1 MAVLPKNVPRFLP
14 TLTEVVQPRA
24 GLPRSPANDGRLDVD
39 GDLQAIADSV
49 RGQVDTE
56 LDSLLRDAVAT
67 AVLEQVDA
75 IAARLREEVEP
86 ILRQAVAD
94 MVANEIAA
102 RRRV

>member
-1 MAVLPKNVPRFLP
+1 MAVLPRNVPRFLP
-14 TLTEVVQPRA
+14 TLTEVVPPRA
-24 GLPRSPANDGRLDVD
+24 GLPRNTANDGRLDVD
-39 GDLQAIADSV
+39 ADLQAIADSV
-49 RGQVDTE
+49 RGQVETE

-75 IAARLREEVEP
+75 IAARLRAEVEP

>member
-1 MAVLPKNVPRFLP
+1 MAMLPRNAPRFLP
-14 TLTEVVQPRA
+14 TLTEVVQPHA

-39 GDLQAIADSV
+39 ADLEAIADSV
-49 RGQVDTE
+49 RGQVETE

-102 RRRV
+102 RRRG